1 MIIEIR
7 IIRRARNRSRDS
19 GVLGWLVQLGRLWKI
34 NRMTLASWKKEYMNG
49 FQWQH
54 RFFTSQPFILVRYRG
69 YESQPDGPYSLLAD
83 STDQKLASFELWP
96 LACPTTMIWT
106 HKERRYS
113 VLLLLYEFLN
123 LGLLVFGKTTIFILI
138 NQFLLCFFVAYGSHH
153 LPNPSSAHTSSINE
167 EQVLVAL
174 LFKSFLMNTKP
185 LFQVLTLLT

>member
-1 MIIEIR
+1 
-7 IIRRARNRSRDS
+7 
-19 GVLGWLVQLGRLWKI
+19 
-34 NRMTLASWKKEYMNG
+34 MNG

-54 RFFTSQPFILVRYRG
+54 RFLTSQPFILVRYRG

-83 STDQKLASFELWP
+83 PIDQKLASFELWP
-96 LACPTTMIWT
+96 LACPTTMIST

-174 LFKSFLMNTKP
+174 LFKSFLMNR
-185 LFQVLTLLT
+185 LFYSRSELLSSLRLSPGLDASLLGHCSGVCERIIE